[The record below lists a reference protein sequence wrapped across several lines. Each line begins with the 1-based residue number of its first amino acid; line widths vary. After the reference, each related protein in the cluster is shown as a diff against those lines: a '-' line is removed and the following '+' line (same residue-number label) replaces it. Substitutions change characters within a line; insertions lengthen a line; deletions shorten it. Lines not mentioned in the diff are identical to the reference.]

1 MDQPGGKTSCANYR
15 EEMMLLGL
23 LRRLQDD
30 RISEEEKTLI
40 RKEARALESEMGLE
54 GFTDNSQALQR

>member
-1 MDQPGGKTSCANYR
+1 MNQPGGKSSCANYR

-23 LRRLQDD
+23 LRRLHDD
-30 RISEEEKTLI
+30 RISEEEKLLV

-54 GFTDNSQALQR
+54 GFTDNS

>member
-1 MDQPGGKTSCANYR
+1 MNQPGGKSSCANYR

-23 LRRLQDD
+23 LRRLHDD
-30 RISEEEKTLI
+30 RISEEEKSLV

-54 GFTDNSQALQR
+54 GFTDNS